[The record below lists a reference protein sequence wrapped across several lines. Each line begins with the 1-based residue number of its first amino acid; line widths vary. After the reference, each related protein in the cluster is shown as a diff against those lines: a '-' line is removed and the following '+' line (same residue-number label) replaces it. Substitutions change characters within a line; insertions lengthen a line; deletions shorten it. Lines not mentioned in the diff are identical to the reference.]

1 MVLYVVAPRHRASG
15 HRPTAIRT
23 AVYAWLEEI
32 SFRTGVTALI
42 VVAAIIIGGAIAA
55 VDLAAYGGGRSAVR
69 HAPAGQA
76 LPAPPQTA
84 STAPASGPETALP
97 RPRHDP
103 GPPRHTAIP
112 VAAAIPAAQ
121 TAPSNPPASPPRPDH
136 HHQRGFPG
144 WSRRPGGWRPE
155 HRHGWPGGHGWP
167 HGHGQGR
174 ARGDGTAGPTGTG
187 RAGRGRQAGPP
198 GDGPGRHGQGL
209 DGRHADPHERA
220 RPGRAAGHAPGRPE
234 RHPGGTDA
242 LHHAG
247 RHERDPHGGQAGQ
260 IASQR

>member
-23 AVYAWLEEI
+23 AVYLWLEEI

-84 STAPASGPETALP
+84 STAPASGPETGLP

-121 TAPSNPPASPPRPDH
+121 TAPTNQPASPSRPDH
-136 HHQRGFPG
+136 RHQRGFPG
-144 WSRRPGGWRPE
+144 WSRWPGGWRSE

-167 HGHGQGR
+167 HGHGQG
-174 ARGDGTAGPTGTG
+174 
-187 RAGRGRQAGPP
+187 
-198 GDGPGRHGQGL
+198 L
-209 DGRHADPHERA
+209 DGRPAAPHERA
-220 RPGRAAGHAPGRPE
+220 RPGRHAGHAPGRAE
-234 RHPGGTDA
+234 RHPGGADA

-247 RHERDPHGGQAGQ
+247 RHERDPHGVRADQIAGQ
-260 IASQR
+260 R